1 MFNELKKRGYKALY
15 GGTMWDN
22 WSNIELS
29 KKVGFEIFVKVSFKR
44 LFNKKKYSYQRIYSN
59 RL

>member
-1 MFNELKKRGYKALY
+1 MFNELKNRGFRWLY

-29 KKVGFEIFVKVSFKR
+29 KKVGFEIFVKVSLKR
-44 LFNKKKYSYQRIYSN
+44 LLKN
-59 RL
+59 